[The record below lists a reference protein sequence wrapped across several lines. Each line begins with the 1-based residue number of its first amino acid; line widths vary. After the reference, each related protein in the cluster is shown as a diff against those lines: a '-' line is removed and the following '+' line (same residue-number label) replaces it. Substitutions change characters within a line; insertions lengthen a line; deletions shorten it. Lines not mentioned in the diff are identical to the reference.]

1 MSIPAVTSATG
12 ATSSSSGASMAN
24 AVDYET
30 FLKLLVTQMENQDP
44 TAPMDSTDYIAQLAT
59 FSQVEQ
65 TIQTNN
71 KLDDLIQTS
80 FLDQAG
86 GLIGR
91 TITSADGEVSG
102 EIAQVQI
109 YSDGVLAVL
118 EDGTELVV
126 GPGVTIS

>member
-1 MSIPAVTSATG
+1 MSIPPVSSATTASAQSG
-12 ATSSSSGASMAN
+12 SSAAN

-44 TAPMDSTDYIAQLAT
+44 TAPMDSKDYIAQLAT

-65 TIQTNN
+65 TIQTNT
-71 KLDDLIQTS
+71 KLDELLTTS

-86 GLIGR
+86 ALIGR

-102 EIAQVQI
+102 EIAKVQI
-109 YSDGVLAVL
+109 YSDGVMAVL
-118 EDGTELVV
+118 QDGTELVV
-126 GPGVTIS
+126 GAGVTIS